1 MNEAYED
8 LRREG
13 FSYEELAE
21 ANLQKM
27 FDWKL
32 GPLLDKPGFSRE
44 LALARRNL
52 GVDPSALTIGCMQTL
67 VNWLAMVTELT
78 ERYPAINEHPEDF
91 RGSEPLRCVPT
102 LRYPALLRGALTTA
116 RNRKARPGDELDVEH
131 LIRGLS
137 RCDIAT
143 ADRSMAHLVRERK
156 LVPQR
161 CQLIS
166 GSEGPDGII
175 AALDAWMPSEPTS

>member
-1 MNEAYED
+1 
-8 LRREG
+8 
-13 FSYEELAE
+13 
-21 ANLQKM
+21 
-27 FDWKL
+27 
-32 GPLLDKPGFSRE
+32 
-44 LALARRNL
+44 
-52 GVDPSALTIGCMQTL
+52 
-67 VNWLAMVTELT
+67 MVTELA

-91 RGSEPLRCVPT
+91 RRSEALRWMPT
-102 LRYPALLRGALTTA
+102 LRYPALLRAALTTA

-166 GSEGPDGII
+166 GSEGPDVII
-175 AALDAWMPSEPTS
+175 AALDAWVPSDPAS

>member
-8 LRREG
+8 LRRG
-13 FSYEELAE
+13 CFSCEELAE
-21 ANLQKM
+21 ANLQRM

-102 LRYPALLRGALTTA
+102 LRYPVAG
-116 RNRKARPGDELDVEH
+116 RPH
-131 LIRGLS
+131 Y
-137 RCDIAT
+137 
-143 ADRSMAHLVRERK
+143 RSQPE
-156 LVPQR
+156 
-161 CQLIS
+161 
-166 GSEGPDGII
+166 GS
-175 AALDAWMPSEPTS
+175 AWRRT